1 MADRAQLLVWLT
13 EAEVALHQLNM
24 GLRPKVFKDQNGES
38 VEYDGSTRGQ
48 LVAYIADLKRQL
60 GIGGAII
67 GPSTLV
73 I

>member
-1 MADRAQLLVWLT
+1 MADRAQLTIWLT
-13 EAEVALHQLNM
+13 EAEAQLHKLNM
-24 GLRPKVFKDQNGES
+24 GLQAKVFVDQNGERI
-38 VEYDGSTRGQ
+38 EYNAATRGQ

-60 GIGGAII
+60 GIAGTII

>member
-1 MADRAQLLVWLT
+1 MADRAQLVIWLG
-13 EAEVALHQLNM
+13 EAEKALHQLNM
-24 GLRPKVFKDQNGES
+24 GLRAKVFVDQNGER
-38 VEYDGSTRGQ
+38 VEYEGSSRGQ
-48 LVAYIADLKRQL
+48 LMAYIADLKRQL

>member
-1 MADRAQLLVWLT
+1 MADRAQLLVWLS
-13 EAEVALHQLNM
+13 EAENALHQLNM
-24 GLRPKVFKDQNGES
+24 GLQAKEFHDQNGEK
-38 VEYDGSTRGQ
+38 VIYNAATRGQ